1 MSTRYELDI
10 ITSLRI
16 DYFEKSRV
24 DYFEVGAI
32 NEKKAR
38 YSWNSSSAWL
48 YKLANGLHELGL

>member
-16 DYFEKSRV
+16 DYFDKSRM

-32 NEKKAR
+32 NEKKKPGTAGIPAQHG
-38 YSWNSSSAWL
+38 YIN
-48 YKLANGLHELGL
+48 